1 MHRKVCNGARN
12 TRNHP
17 LIRIS
22 AEAYHRAAQCT
33 WSVSLDTYWGPGR
46 VGVAQRRTRE
56 DSSPRTER

>member
-22 AEAYHRAAQCT
+22 AGPYHRAAQCT
-33 WSVSLDTYWGPGR
+33 WSVSPDTGPGR

-56 DSSPRTER
+56 DSSARTGR